1 MGQYHMVVNLTKRE
15 FIHPHKLG
23 SGLKLWEQIANG
35 ANGGTGAALLVL
47 LAASN
52 GRGIGDL
59 DVEDNWHGPERVDM
73 SGPGPMPE
81 SYPEVAKRTIG
92 RWAGDQIAVVGDY
105 AEDSD
110 LPPEF
115 KASSILAETEE
126 GGTYIDIS
134 EDVLAVLVHE
144 LDLVIDDGKGWRTI
158 RRRDA
163 A

>member
-1 MGQYHMVVNLTKRE
+1 
-15 FIHPHKLG
+15 
-23 SGLKLWEQIANG
+23 
-35 ANGGTGAALLVL
+35 
-47 LAASN
+47 
-52 GRGIGDL
+52 
-59 DVEDNWHGPERVDM
+59 
-73 SGPGPMPE
+73 MPE
-81 SYPEVAKRTIG
+81 TYSEIAKRTVG

-105 AEDSD
+105 AEDGD

-126 GGTYIDIS
+126 GGTYTDVS
-134 EDVLAVLVHE
+134 EDVLTVLVHE